1 MFISTF
7 VLEHLTHTLCDEKP
21 IEYLI
26 KWDMIPEYNLF
37 TGTGEAVWPF
47 LMREFG
53 DNIPID
59 ILLKVNRMWDWTA
72 NATNQSLSFKL
83 DVKVEGYLHVPD
95 GSRKLVGT
103 AEYYDGEIIVGLNI
117 KNMTLSG

>member
-1 MFISTF
+1 
-7 VLEHLTHTLCDEKP
+7 
-21 IEYLI
+21 
-26 KWDMIPEYNLF
+26 MIPEYHLF